1 MRSTWQR
8 WSMEAVLGGA
18 GVGALGKLAA
28 FDLDGDLLGVL
39 QGKLTGLVA
48 GRVLAGPHAA
58 GTAQRRDLHQGQ
70 EPASSLHLDGA
81 G

>member
-1 MRSTWQR
+1 
-8 WSMEAVLGGA
+8 MEGGTR
-18 GVGALGKLAA
+18 GCRVGALGKLAA
-28 FDLDGDLLGVL
+28 FDQGGDLLGVL